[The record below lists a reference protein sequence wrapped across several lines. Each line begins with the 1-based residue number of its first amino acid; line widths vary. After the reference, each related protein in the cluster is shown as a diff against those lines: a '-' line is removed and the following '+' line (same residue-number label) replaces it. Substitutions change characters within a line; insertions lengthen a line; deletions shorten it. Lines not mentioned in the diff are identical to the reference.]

1 MPAHKSAMAGVLC
14 PEGTSWQPVLTSCAW
29 ASPTDVD
36 FRRGRRFPCK
46 ALAAASQRDVG
57 FKGRRSCLCKALAVA
72 GLAASLLL
80 LSLAAAAHLA
90 PAQHGGFAAREALKE
105 DVEVA
110 GGLLQCSGVGD
121 DCGATKCCTITGY
134 KCYEKSKM
142 FAGCLESC
150 PPPNDPAWSCARP
163 ANLKKLKPS
172 KASPGTKLFCF
183 QIMSSDKGLQET
195 NWDISLVRTQLRM
208 RASIFGCEDWIVFSD
223 VSTWL
228 SPGPPEKLMTY
239 VVDAPHTRR
248 TLSGMWL
255 NTPTF
260 LNVWIA
266 IRKDGR
272 WARNDWAVKV
282 DPDTVFLPALLR
294 AKLAVQEVTDSGIY
308 ITNCK
313 GVQYGFFGSLEVM
326 SRTAFATLIENVED
340 CNSTLTWNR
349 TGSEWAE
356 DLFAQR
362 CMDLHGVD
370 NIEDFT
376 LISDGVCDAI
386 GIQGKQDLEELPN
399 ILPPCT
405 QPAPGLHPF
414 RTPQLYFTC
423 LAQAQQSQ
431 GASPDAQGRFP
442 LSRKDHWMSAAHV
455 AVQEVM
461 TKANAA
467 GFDITP
473 PELTFG
479 LQASDGVTAV
489 LFAQGSDGPSCT
501 AVVTARTTNHLTGL
515 DTLQIRKLEV
525 TDVTMDGLSDYVFT
539 FSIEASVVV
548 FYAVGKGS
556 GDASCHAGKV
566 RLRRHVDISM
576 RKQAGSLS
584 VTQANIHAYA
594 SMKVLFLDYR
604 LNRFVISDVR
614 LQTSGGEP
622 AACNA
627 GSLQELCSRLGW
639 RLGERIAALLEDPA
653 FRQHVASA
661 LERGL
666 NSQLPLDIS

>member
-1 MPAHKSAMAGVLC
+1 MSGVLC
-14 PEGTSWQPVLTSCAW
+14 AEGTNWQPVLTSCAW
-29 ASPTDVD
+29 ASQQDAD
-36 FRRGRRFPCK
+36 FQSRRRFPCI
-46 ALAAASQRDVG
+46 ALAAAGLAASPREVG
-57 FKGRRSCLCKALAVA
+57 FRGRRRCPCKALAVA
-72 GLAASLLL
+72 GLVASLLL
-80 LSLAAAAHLA
+80 LGLTAAAHLA
-90 PAQHGGFAAREALKE
+90 PARHGGSAEREAVKE
-105 DVEVA
+105 DIEVA
-110 GGLLQCSGVGD
+110 GGLLQCSVVGG

-134 KCYEKSKM
+134 KCYEKSDM

-183 QIMSSDKGLQET
+183 QMMSTDKGLAET
-195 NWDISLVRTQLRM
+195 NWDISLVRTQLNT

-239 VVDAPHTRR
+239 VVDAPHTTR
-248 TLSGMWL
+248 TPPNGMWL

-313 GVQYGFFGSLEVM
+313 GVHYGFFGSLEVM
-326 SRTAFATLIENVED
+326 SRTAFATLIEHIED

-370 NIEDFT
+370 NVEDFT
-376 LISDGVCDAI
+376 LISDAVCDAI
-386 GIQGKQDLEELPN
+386 GIQGKELLAVLPDVQ
-399 ILPPCT
+399 PPCT

-431 GASPDAQGRFP
+431 GASPDAHGTLP
-442 LSRKDHWMSAAHV
+442 LSRKDHWISAANA
-455 AVQEVM
+455 AVQELM
-461 TKANAA
+461 TRANAA
-467 GFDITP
+467 GFDVTP
-473 PELTFG
+473 PVLTVG
-479 LQASDGVTAV
+479 LQASDGVTAL
-489 LFAQGSDGPSCT
+489 LFARGSDGPSCN

-515 DTLQIRKLEV
+515 DTLQIRKLEA
-525 TDVTMDGLSDYVFT
+525 TGVTMDGASDYVFT
-539 FSIEASVVV
+539 FSIEASVIV

-556 GDASCHAGKV
+556 GDASCHVGKV

-584 VTQANIHAYA
+584 VTQANVHAYA
-594 SMKVLFLDYR
+594 SLKVLFLHYR
-604 LNRFVISDVR
+604 LNRFVVSDVR
-614 LQTSGGEP
+614 LQASGGEP

-653 FRQHVASA
+653 FRHHVASA

-666 NSQLPLDIS
+666 NAQLPLNIS